1 MQCFCSPSKPD
12 CPPSRQKECADGVS
26 HCLLSLVWN
35 EETHSFVES
44 IQDCW
49 MWTDKSRCPETAG
62 PCHILQESVEK
73 FMACCC
79 KGPLCNNAT
88 DIRFVSVPGPGASPL
103 SPITLASNSSLLSF
117 PEDSTPPADS
127 RSFIPVVVPSALI
140 LCLALVIFFILYCR
154 RTRGRALKQKKN
166 FDIPL
171 PKHHCECQLM
181 KLKTSTMLPTC
192 TCDQLSRGLNDV
204 EEQANGFQRSKRL
217 PAVGVG
223 WLTPDEVEGLASVV
237 TKLELKSQGCF
248 GQVWHGQFEEPPHG
262 SSEMGR
268 CTDVAVKVF
277 RAAQK
282 DSWITELGLFRVP
295 GLSHPNILK
304 FIGADQTMNN
314 CLDPP
319 EVEYWL
325 VTEYHQLGSLYDYL
339 KTHTIH
345 WKELLQI
352 AVGVARGLSH
362 LHSEITSVG
371 GNTVLMEPTKPSIA
385 HRDLNSRNV
394 LLKSDMSACIADFG
408 LAIRFE
414 PGHFPSDAHPQLGT
428 RRYMAP
434 EVLDGAIQF
443 SRDAYLR
450 IDVYAMGLVFWEL
463 MSRCY
468 GSLEAPIEVADAY
481 RAPFEL
487 ELGPAPTIEE
497 LQRFVAQEK
506 QRPKFNP
513 NWSHSLLMCTLWETT
528 EECWDQ
534 DAEAR
539 LSAGCVAER
548 LATLSSQPWS
558 GSQLYGQGVPKSS
571 NILSHCPTSLSG
583 LTFRPVQPV
592 SVVRT
597 SNRVGASSLISFPVP
612 STSVPLTTSYDYL
625 HNPKCRDIQEGTSN
639 GSLSRLFPVTRP
651 SLTANDCD

>member
-1 MQCFCSPSKPD
+1 
-12 CPPSRQKECADGVS
+12 
-26 HCLLSLVWN
+26 
-35 EETHSFVES
+35 
-44 IQDCW
+44 
-49 MWTDKSRCPETAG
+49 
-62 PCHILQESVEK
+62 
-73 FMACCC
+73 
-79 KGPLCNNAT
+79 
-88 DIRFVSVPGPGASPL
+88 
-103 SPITLASNSSLLSF
+103 
-117 PEDSTPPADS
+117 
-127 RSFIPVVVPSALI
+127 
-140 LCLALVIFFILYCR
+140 
-154 RTRGRALKQKKN
+154 
-166 FDIPL
+166 
-171 PKHHCECQLM
+171 
-181 KLKTSTMLPTC
+181 
-192 TCDQLSRGLNDV
+192 
-204 EEQANGFQRSKRL
+204 
-217 PAVGVG
+217 
-223 WLTPDEVEGLASVV
+223 
-237 TKLELKSQGCF
+237 
-248 GQVWHGQFEEPPHG
+248 
-262 SSEMGR
+262 
-268 CTDVAVKVF
+268 
-277 RAAQK
+277 
-282 DSWITELGLFRVP
+282 
-295 GLSHPNILK
+295 
-304 FIGADQTMNN
+304 MNN